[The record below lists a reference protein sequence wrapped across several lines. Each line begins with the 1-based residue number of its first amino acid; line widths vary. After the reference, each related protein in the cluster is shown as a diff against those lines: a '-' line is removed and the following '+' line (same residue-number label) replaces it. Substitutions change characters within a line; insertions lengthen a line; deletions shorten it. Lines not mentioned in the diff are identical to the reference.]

1 MEVGPRMKYALFT
14 VSAPT
19 LTLEEIAPRLRE
31 LGYDGWELRVV
42 DEPPNPKGMEF
53 WHGNKAT
60 IPASTFADHVDRINK
75 LSKEH
80 NLEIPNLGTYVRSDD
95 DWQMIEQAVNNA
107 VAIGAPSLRVNVPQ
121 YSSDQA
127 FKPIWE
133 KAREDFKRIE
143 DLVARHGLKAL
154 IETHMGTIC
163 PSASSARM
171 MVDGRDPN
179 HIGVIHDLGNMVHE
193 GFENYRMGLEMLG
206 DYLALVHV
214 KNTTMYPFKTRE
226 DNTVEWRQKFWP
238 MHQGVADVKS
248 LVTALFDVGY
258 DGWINFEDF
267 STQQKIDDR
276 MRFNIDY
283 VRKLV
288 DEEAARRQPANV

>member
-1 MEVGPRMKYALFT
+1 MKYAFFT
-14 VSAPT
+14 VSSPT
-19 LTLEEIAPRLRE
+19 LTLEEVAPRLQE

-53 WHGNKAT
+53 WHGNKST
-60 IPASTFADHVDRINK
+60 LPASTFTDEIERVKKLSADHK
-75 LSKEH
+75 
-80 NLEIPNLGTYVRSDD
+80 LEIPNLGTYVRSNDE
-95 DWQMIEQAVNNA
+95 WSLIEQAVANA
-107 VAIGAPSLRVNVPQ
+107 VAIGAPSLRINVPA

-127 FKPIWE
+127 FMPIWNQ
-133 KAREDFKRIE
+133 AREDFKRIE
-143 DLVARHGLKAL
+143 ELVAKNNVKAL

-171 MVDGRDPN
+171 MVEGLDPKN
-179 HIGVIHDLGNMVHE
+179 VGIIHDLGNMVYE

-206 DYLALVHV
+206 DYLGLVHV

-238 MHQGVADVKS
+238 MHQGVADVKA

-258 DGWINFEDF
+258 DGWISFEDF

-276 MRFNIDY
+276 MKFNIEY
-283 VRKLV
+283 VRGLV
-288 DEEAARRQPANV
+288 DAEAARRAGESA